1 MVIKR
6 LIQRRI
12 MCGRN
17 PDIIPIDK
25 CKDRHL
31 YIIDARNASI
41 GIFDKKTSSFII
53 SRHKFKSNYLFK
65 EDHWDHDDQ
74 YGTATPLKELEYVEY
89 IGEEE
94 ELAYLN
100 KRHEELEKDGSIE

>member
-1 MVIKR
+1 
-6 LIQRRI
+6 

-17 PDIIPIDK
+17 PDIISIDK

-31 YIIDARNASI
+31 YLINARNASF

-53 SRHKFKSNYLFK
+53 SRTKFRSNYLFN
-65 EDHWDHDDQ
+65 ELHFDHDE
-74 YGTATPLKELEYVEY
+74 YFGTATPLKELEYVEY

-100 KRHEELEKDGSIE
+100 KRHEELENEGLI

>member
-1 MVIKR
+1 
-6 LIQRRI
+6 

-25 CKDRHL
+25 CKDRYL

-41 GIFDKKTSSFII
+41 GIFHEPTLSFVI
-53 SRHKFKSNYLFK
+53 SRCKGIFFLFN
-65 EDHWDHDDQ
+65 EDHWDHPDGD
-74 YGTATPLKELEYVEY
+74 GTACPLKELEYVEY

-94 ELAYLN
+94 DLEYLQ
-100 KRHEELEKDGSIE
+100 RRYEELCKEGLIE

>member
-1 MVIKR
+1 
-6 LIQRRI
+6 

-41 GIFDKKTSSFII
+41 GIFDKKTSSFVI
-53 SRHKFKSNYLFK
+53 SRFKGNNYLFN
-65 EDHWDHDDQ
+65 ELHYNHDDN
-74 YGTATPLKELEYVEY
+74 YGTATPLKELEHVDY

>member
-1 MVIKR
+1 
-6 LIQRRI
+6 
-12 MCGRN
+12 MCRN

-25 CKDRHL
+25 CKDRYL
-31 YIIDARNASI
+31 YIITARNASI

-53 SRHKFKSNYLFK
+53 SRTKFRSNYLFS
-65 EDHWDHDDQ
+65 EVHYDQ
-74 YGTATPLKELEYVEY
+74 DENFGTATPLKELELVEY